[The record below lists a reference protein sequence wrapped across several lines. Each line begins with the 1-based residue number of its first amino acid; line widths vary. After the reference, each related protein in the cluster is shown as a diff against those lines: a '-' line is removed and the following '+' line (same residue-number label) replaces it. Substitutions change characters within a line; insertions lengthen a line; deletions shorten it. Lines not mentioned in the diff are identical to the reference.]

1 MKNKTLVLITVS
13 LILVSVIILTA
24 CLSLLHGSADE
35 TEPTPIESVIPLS
48 EEANSVID
56 EQPETQIEP
65 ETSMESVN
73 NIVFQKDLE
82 NALYYKDM
90 VFDIYD
96 QATGKF
102 VGQVIVTDDDLYE
115 EYGKLYRASRDTCL
129 KQAFDPH
136 DENSQPVYLPKTKY
150 RVEAHGFKLL
160 TIREENNVACHG
172 GTFEIAFSYDSDE
185 CIAEFLQTGLT
196 FYCSQ
201 EFMDAVNS
209 IVAEEIQ
216 AIEAGTASTPEIETM
231 DLIGYDEEDGY
242 WDVIGRYLPRFP
254 YLQD

>member
-24 CLSLLHGSADE
+24 GLSLLHGSADE
-35 TEPTPIESVIPLS
+35 TEPTPIQSVIPLS
-48 EEANSVID
+48 EEADSVVD
-56 EQPETQIEP
+56 EQPETEP
-65 ETSMESVN
+65 ETSMESVQ

-90 VFDIYD
+90 VFDIYE
-96 QATGKF
+96 QETGKF
-102 VGQVIVTDDDLYE
+102 VGQVIVTDDELYT
-115 EYGKLYRASRDTCL
+115 EYGKLFVESRQTNFGT
-129 KQAFDPH
+129 AFDPH
-136 DENSQPVYLPKTKY
+136 DENSEPVYLPKTKY
-150 RVEAHGFKLL
+150 RIEAHGFKLL
-160 TIREENNVACHG
+160 TIREHNNVACHG
-172 GTFEIAFSYDSDE
+172 GTFEIAFSYGSDE

-201 EFMDAVNS
+201 DFMDAVNS

-242 WDVIGRYLPRFP
+242 WDVIGRYTPRFP